1 MVPDVWEKLPHFQNK
16 FTKILYS
23 PEDLTLDHHTM
34 KFAYQMTD
42 KDRNLS
48 HSQGF
53 DRIWL
58 DSEASMESEEDVSM
72 KATPSD
78 SFVDISGEERDVTVF
93 SANLG
98 QTDEEDDQL
107 PVNQHKTN
115 AAQLDSFEDLIG
127 ESGSAT
133 DLSTAVGQTEAE
145 DNQPKKKQ
153 HSPLPTPMPRKQG
166 SQPGPISMSPIHD
179 QASNEGSSKQLHSV
193 QIAVSLHG
201 LCLCAYVQMH
211 AV

>member
-1 MVPDVWEKLPHFQNK
+1 MVPDVWEKLPHFQDK

-23 PEDLTLDHHTM
+23 PEELTLDHRTM

-42 KDRNLS
+42 DERNLS
-48 HSQGF
+48 RSQGY

-58 DSEASMESEEDVSM
+58 DSEDSMESEQDVSM

-78 SFVDISGEERDVTVF
+78 SFVDISGEERDVTVLR
-93 SANLG
+93 ATLG

-107 PVNQHKTN
+107 PKNQHKTN

-133 DLSTAVGQTEAE
+133 DISAAVGQTEAE
-145 DNQPKKKQ
+145 DNQPKKEQ
-153 HSPLPTPMPRKQG
+153 HSPLPTPMPSKQD
-166 SQPGPISMSPIHD
+166 SQPGPISMSPIPG
-179 QASNEGSSKQLHSV
+179 QTSIEESSKQLHSV

-201 LCLCAYVQMH
+201 LCLRA
-211 AV
+211 